1 MKIFSLLIFVWVL
14 AGYGCTLINENN
26 HEPPVARVFEHYL
39 YPADLKEAIPKGTS
53 GKDSLILARRY
64 IDTWVKDQLMLN
76 RAERALTS
84 EQKDFERRIAEY
96 HRSLLI
102 YTYRQ
107 KLLQQKLDTVVNED
121 EIRAYYDENTNNFLL
136 GQDVI
141 RGTYMKVPLTAPRI
155 KELRTWSYTNQAD
168 DLDQMEKYCIS
179 YADKYSD
186 FNDTWIFFSSI
197 GSQFP
202 MKITNPSR
210 YLKYKRNL
218 ETTDSDYR
226 YLLHIS
232 EHLPEGEPAPL
243 EMVTGDITSILL
255 NKRKIQFFQDLD
267 QQVYNDGVSRN
278 QFEIYQ

>member
-1 MKIFSLLIFVWVL
+1 MKIFSLLIFLWIL
-14 AGYGCTLINENN
+14 AGYGCTLINGNN
-26 HEPPVARVFEHYL
+26 HELPVARVFEHYL
-39 YPADLKEAIPKGTS
+39 YPSDLKDAIPEGTS
-53 GKDSLILARRY
+53 GKDSLILAKRY
-64 IDTWVKDQLMLN
+64 VDTWVKEQLMLN
-76 RAERALTS
+76 RAEEALTG

-121 EIRAYYDENTNNFLL
+121 EIRAYYDENINNFLL

-141 RGTYMKVPLTAPRI
+141 KGTYIKVPLNAPRI
-155 KELRTWSYTNQAD
+155 KKLRTWSYTNQAD

-186 FNDTWIFFSSI
+186 FNDTWIFFSTI
-197 GSQFP
+197 GPQFP
-202 MKITNPSR
+202 MKISNPSR
-210 YLKYKRNL
+210 YLKYNRNI
-218 ETTDSDYR
+218 ETTDANYR

-232 EHLPEGEPAPL
+232 DHLPEGEPAPL
-243 EMVTGDITSILL
+243 EMVTGDITGILL
-255 NKRKIQFFQDLD
+255 NKRKIQFFQNLD